1 MYSSVISCD
10 LYIDHIIINKKW
22 LAGVDKH
29 YSYVIYHPSFSR
41 FMTTIHLFN
50 PPQLAFDELQSL
62 FRSIQSNK
70 YLSNRGK
77 QYDIHKYIRARY
89 LFTFWGDHFKL
100 SDNIIADTMEA
111 ILGCH
116 AFYYPQP
123 SCYVPI
129 FYSLLRL
136 DKECL
141 ANSLE
146 FVENGGIVPNIE
158 IYKDICIKYL
168 ESSSMK
174 QRIQTLERFQG

>member
-1 MYSSVISCD
+1 MWFVHVFCNHQWQVLVD
-10 LYIDHIIINKKW
+10 LE
-22 LAGVDKH
+22 KH
-29 YSYVIYHPSFSR
+29 CYVIYHSSFSR
-41 FMTTIHLFN
+41 FMTAIHLFN

-62 FRSIQSNK
+62 FTFMKSNK

-77 QYDIHKYIRARY
+77 QYNIHACIRARS
-89 LFTFWGDHFKL
+89 LFIYWGDHFKL

-111 ILGCH
+111 VLGCH

-123 SCYVPI
+123 SCYIPI

-136 DKECL
+136 DKKCL

-158 IYKDICIKYL
+158 IYKDVCIQSL

-174 QRIQTLERFQG
+174 QRIKALERFQG